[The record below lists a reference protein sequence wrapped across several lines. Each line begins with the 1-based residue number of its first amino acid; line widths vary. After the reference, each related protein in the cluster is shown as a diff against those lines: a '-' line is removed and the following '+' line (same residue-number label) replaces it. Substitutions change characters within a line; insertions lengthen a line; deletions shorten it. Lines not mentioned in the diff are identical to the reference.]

1 MPWRL
6 LSFII
11 CLVVFA
17 IFSAVNATN
26 TCNIW
31 IVKTYENVPIVIAL
45 VISFALGALVTLPF
59 AVAGRSKRAKKDA
72 PESGAAKLTAAEK
85 KAAKAAQKASA
96 KKGGSFPDID
106 PEADELIRQKLGQE
120 SPRGKFSLK

>member
-6 LSFII
+6 LFFII

-31 IVKTYENVPIVIAL
+31 IIKTYQDVPVVIAL
-45 VISFALGALVTLPF
+45 VISFALGAIVTLPF

-72 PESGAAKLTAAEK
+72 DASEAAKLTPAQK
-85 KAAKAAQKASA
+85 KAAKLAQKASA

-120 SPRGKFSLK
+120 SPRGKISLK